1 MLVRSWKGDGRC
13 WIVVVLRREGAGAG
27 TEFRSEVPVGNNN
40 NKKQQEQKTTTGNVA
55 EKKGA
60 AVGDEDGS
68 RDGRVLVAAGAGPE
82 ERSS

>member
-1 MLVRSWKGDGRC
+1 MVRSWKGDGRC

-27 TEFRSEVPVGNNN
+27 TEFRSEVPVGKTK
-40 NKKQQEQKTTTGNVA
+40 NKTGNVA

-60 AVGDEDGS
+60 AVGDEDWS
-68 RDGRVLVAAGAGPE
+68 RDGRVLVAGAGPE